1 LERIDDE
8 RPRWEQILKEK
19 LPEKLAEL
27 QRRSGE
33 RRASLKGRAEKIL
46 GERVHRFALATG
58 VREDPEAEVK
68 AIPKTEDTVT
78 ENDETSQTKTAWGRL
93 LGGSA
98 QKHIEGLKGGVE
110 GLKSG
115 LLTHVI
121 PESSTHTPSS
131 GQV

>member
-1 LERIDDE
+1 M
-8 RPRWEQILKEK
+8 
-19 LPEKLAEL
+19 
-27 QRRSGE
+27 
-33 RRASLKGRAEKIL
+33 KGRAEKIL

-58 VREDPEAEVK
+58 VREDPKVEIET
-68 AIPKTEDTVT
+68 IPETEDTVT
-78 ENDETSQTKTAWGRL
+78 KNDETSQTKTTWGRL
-93 LGGSA
+93 LGG

-115 LLTHVI
+115 LLTHDI